1 MVHVFKKIFKKKRD
15 IRELALSLPLPC
27 EDMARRQPLATQGES
42 PHQKS
47 TLLDL
52 GLGLPASRTV
62 RK

>member
-1 MVHVFKKIFKKKRD
+1 MVFIKKKKIFKKKD